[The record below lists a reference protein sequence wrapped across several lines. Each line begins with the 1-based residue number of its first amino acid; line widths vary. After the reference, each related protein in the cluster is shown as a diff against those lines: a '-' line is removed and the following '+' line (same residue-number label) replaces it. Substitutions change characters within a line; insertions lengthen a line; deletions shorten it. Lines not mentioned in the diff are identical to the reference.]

1 MAKKYLKNSEGIVR
15 AVTSDNL
22 GLEKPLLNENYN
34 IEVHNR
40 NMDKIDNA
48 IQEVK
53 GKIDINKG
61 DILNLNNRADNLN
74 THIGNLI
81 STDNVLM
88 NNGYVVRKHCHN
100 ADALNINNGVFATG
114 EDTVGINRIGILTH
128 KQWDVNYAYQTFHPH
143 GVTYLMFRHK
153 QSNAWSEW
161 REL

>member
-81 STDNVLM
+81 STDNILIRH
-88 NNGYVVRKHCHN
+88 GYVTKVMCE
-100 ADALNINNGVFATG
+100 DANSLDVNNGVFATG
-114 EDTVGINRIGILTH
+114 KDTIGVNEVGILDH
-128 KQWDVNYAYQTFHPH
+128 KQWDVNYAYQIFHPH
-143 GVTYLMFRHK
+143 TKECLRFRHK
-153 QSNAWSEW
+153 QSNVWSEW

>member
-1 MAKKYLKNSEGIVR
+1 MAKKCLKNSEGIVR

-40 NMDKIDNA
+40 NMDKIDSA
-48 IQEVK
+48 IQEAK

-74 THIGNLI
+74 SHIGNLI
-81 STDNVLM
+81 STDDILIRHGYVTRVMCKDANSLDV
-88 NNGYVVRKHCHN
+88 NNG
-100 ADALNINNGVFATG
+100 IFATNG
-114 EDTVGINRIGILTH
+114 DTIGVNETGMLDH
-128 KQWDVNYAYQTFHPH
+128 KQWDANYAYQTFHPY
-143 GVTYLMFRHK
+143 GKTYLRFRHK
-153 QSNAWSEW
+153 YGNVWSEW